1 MNVNAC
7 AVSRWEKILLLW
19 LDVSLFLLFS
29 LIYLFIFCFDKQQY
43 RDGFMVDDGPYRR
56 LDDPENAEF
65 LRALAMGRTPRE
77 LAEEG
82 NGNVVVGLVDKRSE
96 EYVESFRSFSGAG
109 ASLGTT
115 GSASTGGTFDPSTL
129 PEPSTAAPEGTTTTS
144 IAVRLLNGKRK
155 IVKIA
160 LTATVTELA
169 AHLSSEADGAPFRL
183 VAGFPPKPIED
194 VAATIEAAGLKGAQV
209 SMQKA

>member
-1 MNVNAC
+1 
-7 AVSRWEKILLLW
+7 
-19 LDVSLFLLFS
+19 
-29 LIYLFIFCFDKQQY
+29 
-43 RDGFMVDDGPYRR
+43 VDDGPYRR

-96 EYVESFRSFSGAG
+96 EFVETFRSFQGTG

-115 GSASTGGTFDPSTL
+115 SSAATGGTFDPSAL
-129 PEPSTAAPEGTTTTS
+129 PEPSAPEGATTS

-160 LTATVTELA
+160 LTATVTDLA
-169 AHLSSEADGAPFRL
+169 ANLRSEADGAPFRL

-194 VAATIEAAGLKGAQV
+194 ASATIEAAGLKGAQA